1 MNAVILCDG
10 EVPDSSV
17 LRNEISKCDFF
28 ITADGGA
35 NTALK
40 MNLNPDIII
49 GDMDSYSP
57 TGDECAEII
66 HDKNQETNDLEKA
79 LNYAKKKEATDI
91 IVFGATGKRLDHTL
105 KNLSVLKQFHSAFN
119 TLIFKDKYSVIFLI
133 KSPFTKKFPI
143 GTSLSLFPL
152 SGRVDGITTKGLQ
165 YPLNDEFLEN
175 GVRDGTSNKTVEKK
189 VEIEFKNGDLLL
201 FINHRKDS

>member
-10 EVPDSSV
+10 EVPESSV
-17 LRNEISKCDFF
+17 LRNEIAKCDFF

-40 MNLNPDIII
+40 LNLNPDIII

-57 TGDECAEII
+57 TGDERAEII
-66 HDKNQETNDLEKA
+66 HDIDQETTDLEKA
-79 LNYAKKKEATDI
+79 LNYAEKKEVTDI

-119 TLIFKDKYSVIFLI
+119 TLFFKDKYSVIFLI

-175 GVRDGTSNKTVEKK
+175 GVRDGTSNKTVGKK